1 MRTYNFIIGKPVSFI
16 GETINIQDSVDKSE
30 NNAYQIKDSLN
41 IEFQIIKDSTEK
53 ANKAYVTVYNLPD
66 EILNYLGSNQDKSVA
81 AILEAG
87 QDGENIQLF
96 AGTVEFIEDSWD
108 RHTRK
113 TKFIFGDAAENIAKA
128 QTSRSYR
135 AGTSIN
141 KIISDLVSD
150 MKLPVG
156 RIANVQG
163 SLGSS
168 KAFTGNCSTALSNL
182 CKEYGANFSIQD
194 GATYVTVVGKRFES
208 FVYEI
213 SEETGMIGSPTP
225 KQPKPVKK
233 SKKKQ
238 DPNQEDAGLTVKCQ
252 LLGGIIPQSTIY
264 LKSRDYAGFYKV
276 LRLEHN
282 GSYEGG
288 DWTTSMDLVETN
300 GTLAEQQ
307 NTG

>member
-1 MRTYNFIIGKPVSFI
+1 MRTYNFIIGKPVNFV
-16 GETINIQDSVDKSE
+16 GETINIQDNVDKSE
-30 NNAYQIKDSLN
+30 NNAYQIKNSLN
-41 IEFQIIKDSTEK
+41 IEFQIIKDSTPK
-53 ANKAYVTVYNLPD
+53 SNKAYVSVYNLSD
-66 EILNYLGSNQDKSVA
+66 EILGYLKSNQDQAIA

-96 AGTVEFIEDSWD
+96 AGTIEFIEDNWD

-113 TKFIFGDAAENIAKA
+113 TKFIFGDASENIAKA

-135 AGTSIN
+135 AGTSVN
-141 KIISDLVSD
+141 KIVSDLVSD
-150 MKLPVG
+150 MKLPTG
-156 RIANVQG
+156 RIANIQG
-163 SLGSS
+163 NIGSS
-168 KAFTGNCSTALSNL
+168 RVFTGNCSSALSKL
-182 CKEYGANFSIQD
+182 CNEFGANFSVQD
-194 GATYVTVVGKRFES
+194 GASYVTVVGKRFES

-213 SEETGMIGSPTP
+213 SEETGMIGSPTA

-238 DPNQEDAGLTVKCQ
+238 DPDKEDAGLQVKCQ

-264 LKSRDYAGFYKV
+264 LKSRDYTGFYKV

-288 DWTTSMDLVETN
+288 DWSTSMDLVETN

-307 NTG
+307 S